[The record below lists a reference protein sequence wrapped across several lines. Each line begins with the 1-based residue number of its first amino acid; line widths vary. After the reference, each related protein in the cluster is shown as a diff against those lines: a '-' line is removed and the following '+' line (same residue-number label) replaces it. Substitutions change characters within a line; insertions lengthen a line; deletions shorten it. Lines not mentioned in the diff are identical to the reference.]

1 MKSIAKKLLVII
13 FILSVSVFALASC
26 EFDISDVLG
35 EYFCIHEWSEWDVIE
50 QGNCKTH
57 GLIRRVCAVCGAVD
71 EEITA
76 KKEHIESDWIVHKEP
91 SCIEEGEKHTECT
104 LCGVFIQT
112 EKIDEIGEHK
122 YEDYNCVMCGVTSEE
137 CFDFV
142 YIEDDESYMIFAKSN
157 STLPSEVVIPSSYD
171 GMPVVSIG
179 NYAFENCHSITS
191 IIIPDSVISIGENAF
206 YNCTSLINVMIP
218 DSVSS
223 IGNYTFYGCSSLS
236 NIVIPNIVTYIGD
249 YAFYGCSSISNI
261 IIPNSVTYVGDY
273 AFNYCSNLTS
283 IVIPDSVTYLGYR
296 AFYYCIKLNSAI
308 IGSGVTCIYGYTFYN
323 CTSLSKIVI
332 PDSVTTIGNY
342 AFQYCY
348 AIADVYYTGTEEE
361 WTKININSYGNSYL
375 TRATFHY
382 NYVPA

>member
-13 FILSVSVFALASC
+13 FILSVSVFALVSC
-26 EFDISDVLG
+26 DFDISDLLG
-35 EYFCIHEWSEWDVIE
+35 EYVCIHEWSEWDVIE

-57 GLIRRVCAVCGAVD
+57 GLIRRVCAVCGAID

-104 LCGVFIQT
+104 LCGAFIQT

-122 YEDYNCVMCGVTSEE
+122 YENYNCIMCGVTSEE
-137 CFDFV
+137 CFNFV
-142 YIEDDESYMIFAKSN
+142 YIEDDESYMIFAKST

-191 IIIPDSVISIGENAF
+191 IIIPDSVISIG
-206 YNCTSLINVMIP
+206 
-218 DSVSS
+218 DS
-223 IGNYTFYGCSSLS
+223 
-236 NIVIPNIVTYIGD
+236 
-249 YAFYGCSSISNI
+249 
-261 IIPNSVTYVGDY
+261 
-273 AFNYCSNLTS
+273 AFNNCSRLIST
-283 IVIPDSVTYLGYR
+283 VIPDSVTSIGDS
-296 AFYYCIKLNSAI
+296 AFYNCSNLSSVM
-308 IGSGVTCIYGYTFYN
+308 IGCGVTTIDNYTFYN
-323 CTSLSKIVI
+323 CTSLSSIIIPDSVTYIGSNAFQYCSKLNSLVI
-332 PDSVTTIGNY
+332 PDSVTYIGYKAFYYCTSLSSVVIGTNVTDIGDYSFYNCTSLTKIIISKSVTYIGAY
-342 AFQYCY
+342 AFNYCSRLT
-348 AIADVYYTGTEEE
+348 DVYYTGTAND
-361 WTKININSYGNSYL
+361 WNYITIYSGNSYL